1 MSDARLRLDGKVA
14 IVTGAGRG
22 IGRATALALARQGA
36 RVVVNDLGVSSDGRG
51 RDAGPADEVAAEIRA
66 AGGEAEAN
74 GDSVSDFDAA
84 GRIVATAIRRFG
96 GVDVLVNN
104 AGVSTGGPIWEL
116 EPKVFERVVAGHV
129 HGTYNC
135 TRHAVGPMRARGWG
149 RIVNLV
155 SRAGLVGMPGTAA
168 YAAGKGG
175 VYAFTNVVSRDLA
188 PFGITVN
195 AVNPASTETRMV
207 TEAIERFREQG
218 GEALRAAENLEAQLQ
233 PPDAVARVIAYLC
246 SPAAA
251 DVNGQVIFVRRDEI
265 AIYRPPS
272 LGEPLTRQGGWTLEA
287 LADAVPKLGLVPLDK
302 PY

>member
-1 MSDARLRLDGKVA
+1 MGLLDGKVA
-14 IVTGAGRG
+14 IVTGAARG
-22 IGRATALALARQGA
+22 IGRAEAVCLAAAGA
-36 RVVVNDLGVSSDGRG
+36 KVVVNDLGGEWDGAGSDAR
-51 RDAGPADEVAAEIRA
+51 PAEHVVAEIRA
-66 AGGEAEAN
+66 AGGEAVASR
-74 GDSVSDFDAA
+74 DSVSDFESA
-84 GRIVATAIRRFG
+84 GRIVAAANEHFG
-96 GVDVLVNN
+96 PVDVLVNN

-116 EPKVFERVVAGHV
+116 EPEVFARVVAGHV

-135 TRHAVGPMRARGWG
+135 TRHVVGPMKARGWG

-188 PFGITVN
+188 PFGVTVN

-207 TEAIERFREQG
+207 TEAIARFRREG
-218 GEALRAAENLEAQLQ
+218 GEAERAAANLEAQLQ
-233 PPDAVARVIAYLC
+233 RPEDVARVIAYLC

-251 DVNGQVIFVRRDEI
+251 QVNGQVIFVRREEI
-265 AIYRPPS
+265 AVYRPPS
-272 LGEPLTRQGGWTLEA
+272 LGEPALRPGGWTLEA
-287 LADAVPKLGLVPLDK
+287 LAEAVPKLGLVPLEK

>member
-1 MSDARLRLDGKVA
+1 MPEAELRLDGRVA

-36 RVVVNDLGVSSDGRG
+36 RVVVNDLGVASDG
-51 RDAGPADEVAAEIRA
+51 AGHDTVPAESVVAEIRA
-66 AGGEAEAN
+66 AGGEAVASH
-74 GDSVSDFDAA
+74 DSVSDFEPA
-84 GRIVATAIRRFG
+84 GRIVATALTHFG

-116 EPKVFERVVAGHV
+116 EPEVFTRVVAGHL

-135 TRHAVGPMRARGWG
+135 TRHAVAPMKARGWG

-207 TEAIERFREQG
+207 SEAIERFRRQG
-218 GEALRAAENLEAQLQ
+218 GEAERAAANLEAQLQ
-233 PPDAVARVIAYLC
+233 RPDDVARVIAYLC

-251 DVNGQVIFVRRDEI
+251 EVNGQVIFVRREEI
-265 AIYRPPS
+265 AVYRPPS
-272 LGEPLTRQGGWTLEA
+272 LGETAIRAGGWTLAA
-287 LADAVPKLGLVPLDK
+287 LADAMPKLGLVPLDN

>member
-1 MSDARLRLDGKVA
+1 VSDAGLRLDGRVA

-22 IGRATALALARQGA
+22 IGRATALLLGRQGA
-36 RVVVNDLGVSSDGRG
+36 RVVVNDLGVASDGRG
-51 RDAGPADEVAAEIRA
+51 RDAALAESVAAEIRDA
-66 AGGEAEAN
+66 RGEAVAN
-74 GDSVSDFDAA
+74 GDSVSDFESA
-84 GRIVATAIRRFG
+84 GRIVAAATQRFG
-96 GVDVLVNN
+96 GVDILVNN

-116 EPKVFERVVAGHV
+116 EPEIFSRVIASHI

-135 TRHAVGPMRARGWG
+135 TRHAVTQMKARGWG

-168 YAAGKGG
+168 YGAGKGG

-207 TEAIERFREQG
+207 TEAIERFRQQG
-218 GEALRAAENLEAQLQ
+218 GEALRAAANLEAQLQ
-233 PPDAVARVIAYLC
+233 HPDDVARVIAYLC

-251 DVNGQVIFVRRDEI
+251 QVNGQVIFVRRDQI
-265 AIYRPPS
+265 AVYRPPS
-272 LGEPLTRQGGWTLEA
+272 LGEPALREGGWTLET
-287 LADAVPKLGLVPLDK
+287 LAEAVPKLGLVPLDE

>member
-1 MSDARLRLDGKVA
+1 VSEAGLRLDGKVA

-22 IGRATALALARQGA
+22 IGRATALLLARQGA
-36 RVVVNDLGVSSDGRG
+36 RVVVNDLGVASDGTG
-51 RDAGPADEVAAEIRA
+51 REAAPAESVAAEIRA
-66 AGGEAEAN
+66 GGGEAVAN
-74 GDSVSDFDAA
+74 QDSVSDFESA
-84 GRIVATAIRRFG
+84 GRIVSTALERFG
-96 GVDVLVNN
+96 AVDVLVNN

-116 EPKVFERVVAGHV
+116 EPEVFARVVAGHV

-135 TRHAVGPMRARGWG
+135 TRHVVEQMKARGWG

-207 TEAIERFREQG
+207 TEAIERFRRQG
-218 GEALRAAENLEAQLQ
+218 GEAERAAANLESQLQ
-233 PPDAVARVIAYLC
+233 GPDDVARVIAYLC

-251 DVNGQVIFVRRDEI
+251 EVNGQVIFVRREEI
-265 AIYRPPS
+265 AVYRPPS
-272 LGEPLTRQGGWTLEA
+272 LGEPAIQAGGWTLEA